1 MIINIKDTKN
11 YSKINNSQR
20 LSVEVISKDPTY
32 FMKLTKV
39 LTKITNIGFETSF
52 GEENK
57 ISFYGTISEF
67 NVFKVAKEM
76 MPNYYDIIVNDAK
89 WSNGAKGIVQ
99 LICVI
104 EIYQQIM
111 KRMN

>member
-1 MIINIKDTKN
+1 
-11 YSKINNSQR
+11 
-20 LSVEVISKDPTY
+20 
-32 FMKLTKV
+32 
-39 LTKITNIGFETSF
+39 
-52 GEENK
+52 
-57 ISFYGTISEF
+57 
-67 NVFKVAKEM
+67 M